1 MLTPEN
7 IAESTIEAWAK
18 DNLERAK
25 ALGLRL
31 IQNPSAEALETLE
44 SLGEDEDLVEAW
56 AIAHPIRA
64 KMLVMRLLPLFSAG

>member
-7 IAESTIEAWAK
+7 ITENTIEAWAK

-31 IQNPSAEALETLE
+31 IQNPSADALEALD
-44 SLGEDEDLVEAW
+44 SLGDTEDLIEAW
-56 AIAHPIRA
+56 AIAHPLRA
-64 KMLVMRLLPLFSAG
+64 KMLVMRLLPLFSQA